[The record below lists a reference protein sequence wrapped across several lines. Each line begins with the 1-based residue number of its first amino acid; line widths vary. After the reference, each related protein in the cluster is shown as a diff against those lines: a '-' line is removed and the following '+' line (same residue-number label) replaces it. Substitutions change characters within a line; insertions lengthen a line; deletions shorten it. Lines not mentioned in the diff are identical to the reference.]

1 MIYSWYN
8 NQGKRGDTELMDMN
22 FNLKL
27 TQEQK
32 LVMTQE
38 MQLSVKLLQ
47 MSSYELQQ
55 YVEKELQENP
65 VLEVRESQEDKK
77 DISLPDYKQLIKY
90 FEFDDYSHKTYEKND
105 EEVSPFAFI
114 SEKKTLKEFL
124 KDQIIELD
132 ESKLIKSI
140 CEYLIECINSRGY
153 LSESLED
160 ISDELGIPSDTADY
174 ALKIIQS
181 LDPEGIGARNL
192 KECLKIQASKKNI
205 NDENIYKIIDN
216 YLELVAENKYSAIAR
231 EIGVEIQKAQE
242 YGDFIKSLQPK
253 PSSGF
258 YTGDEVKYIIPD
270 AYIRKI
276 EGQYYII
283 MNEEVMPRL
292 SINEIYRDIINE
304 DSDKEAVD
312 YVKDKINSALFLIK
326 SIEHRKTTI
335 YRVIEKIL
343 ELQKDYFENGIEE
356 LKPMTLKEVA
366 ESLDVH
372 ESTIS
377 RAIREKYIYT
387 GRGAVRIRDMFTAG
401 IGSQTSGMDVSALA
415 IKKEI
420 KSMIDNEDKK
430 VPLSDQNIC
439 DMLNKTGVNI
449 SRRTVA
455 KYREE
460 LGLRSSKARKRF

>member
-1 MIYSWYN
+1 
-8 NQGKRGDTELMDMN
+8 MDMN

-27 TQEQK
+27 IQEQK
-32 LVMTQE
+32 LIMTQE

-65 VLEVRESQEDKK
+65 VLDAREPQTDIK
-77 DISLPDYKQLIKY
+77 DNNLPDYKQLIKY
-90 FEFDDYSHKTYEKND
+90 LEFDNYSHRAYEKND

-114 SEKKTLKEFL
+114 SEEKTLKEFL
-124 KDQIIELD
+124 RDQIVDLD
-132 ESKLIKSI
+132 ENKFIKSI
-140 CEYLIECINSRGY
+140 CEYLIECIDARGY
-153 LSESLED
+153 LSDSLEN
-160 ISDELGIPSDTADY
+160 ICDELGLPLDTANY
-174 ALKIIQS
+174 ALKLIQS
-181 LDPEGIGARNL
+181 LDPDGIGARDL
-192 KECLKIQASKKNI
+192 KECLKIQIAKKNI
-205 NDENIYKIIDN
+205 NDKNIYKIIDN
-216 YLELVAENKYSAIAR
+216 YLELIAENKYSVIAR
-231 EIGVEIQKAQE
+231 EIGIEIKKAQE

-258 YTGDEVKYIIPD
+258 YTGEEVKYIIPD

-283 MNEEVMPRL
+283 MNEDIMPKL
-292 SINEIYRDIINE
+292 SINEIYKDIINE
-304 DSDKEAVD
+304 NNDKDAVD

-343 ELQKDYFENGIEE
+343 ELQKDYFDDGVDQ

-387 GRGAVRIRDMFTAG
+387 SRGTIKIRDMFTAG
-401 IGSQTSGMDVSALA
+401 IGSQVSGADVSALV

-420 KSMIDNEDKK
+420 KQMIDKEDKNR
-430 VPLSDQNIC
+430 PLSDQNIC
-439 DMLNKTGVNI
+439 DALNRASVNI

-460 LGLRSSKARKRF
+460 LGIRSSKARKRF